1 MPSNGAATWETWVWH
16 SVRWEDGGATKESV
30 GLIHREIIAET
41 AIGVRLPRKDGGQR
55 FEELLRTERM
65 KRQQENNLKKSSQE
79 VKVKPEWK

>member
-1 MPSNGAATWETWVWH
+1 M
-16 SVRWEDGGATKESV
+16 RREDGGATEESV

-41 AIGVRLPRKDGGQR
+41 AIGVRLPRKDGDQR